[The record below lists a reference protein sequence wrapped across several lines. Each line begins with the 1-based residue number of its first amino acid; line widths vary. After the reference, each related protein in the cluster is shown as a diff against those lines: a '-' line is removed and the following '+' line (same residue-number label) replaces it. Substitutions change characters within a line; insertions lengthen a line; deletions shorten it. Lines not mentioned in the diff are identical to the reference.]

1 MDLIERI
8 GALAGLLSFLGLAVL
23 ALLYFSQSRDVRRL
37 REWAGRAPERAA
49 AASETQHAAIAE
61 QTEAMRKAEEERRKI
76 EEKRQAEQRAVAER
90 EARRQRRQRG
100 EGESRWEGWR
110 ARLPE
115 LRYLVVILG
124 GVIILGAGA
133 AVGAT
138 QIFGGGG
145 KDHASKRG
153 AANKQVVPS
162 QVEVA
167 VLNGTA
173 IPGLAAKVC
182 DDIKA
187 NGFQCGAVT
196 NSQSSFS
203 TSVVMFERGHKR
215 EASAVGH
222 DLGVRKLRVITP
234 QITSV
239 ANGASVAVVVG
250 QDRAQA

>member
-23 ALLYFSQSRDVRRL
+23 ALLYFSQARDVRRL

-61 QTEAMRKAEEERRKI
+61 QTEAMRKAEDERRKI
-76 EEKRQAEQRAVAER
+76 EEKRQAEQEATAER

-100 EGESRWEGWR
+100 EEGSRWEGWR

-115 LRYLVVILG
+115 FRYLAVIIG
-124 GVIILGAGA
+124 GVIILGAGV

-138 QIFGGGG
+138 QILGGGS
-145 KDHASKRG
+145 DHPGKRG
-153 AANKQVVPS
+153 AAKKRVIPS
-162 QVEVA
+162 EVEVA

-182 DDIKA
+182 DDVKA

-196 NSQSSFS
+196 NSQASFS
-203 TSVVMFERGHKR
+203 TSVVMFDRGHKR
-215 EASAVGH
+215 EATAVGH

-239 ANGASVAVVVG
+239 AGGASVAVVVG